1 MTTSVATPV
10 GKIASIGYGN
20 AGTIPSDHT
29 LQRMEFKRDAPKS
42 NELLI
47 EVLYCGV
54 CHSDV
59 HLLDNSWGLTLFP
72 CIPGHEIV
80 GRVTYAGEDVTKFKV
95 GDIVGVGNMI
105 DSDRTCSACLEG
117 QENHCEGPHGPTMTQ
132 GGYLFQNGSH
142 YNTFGGYSNNIVVR
156 EEFVLRIPKGMDLA
170 STAPILCSG
179 TDTYGPLKRF
189 NIKPG
194 DKIGIVG
201 IGGPGHIAVMLANAM
216 GAEVT
221 AITTHEAKREAALQ
235 MGATNVIVS
244 TDESAMKKYA
254 RYFDHILATIP
265 NSYDVTP
272 YFSLLRRRGSL
283 TAMGILGPYS
293 KALNNFSL
301 AALGLS
307 LVGSMIGS
315 VAETQEVLDFCAEHG
330 ISPQVEVIKIQD
342 VNDAMERLKKAD
354 VRFRFVIDMASLKSS

>member
-1 MTTSVATPV
+1 MATETVALAA
-10 GKIASIGYGN
+10 GKITTTGYGTDGT
-20 AGTIPSDHT
+20 AGDKT
-29 LQRMEFKRDAPKS
+29 LHRIKFQRNRPKS

-47 EVLYCGV
+47 DILYCGV

-59 HLLDNSWGLTLFP
+59 HILDNSWGLTLYP

-95 GDIVGVGNMI
+95 GDIVGVGNMV
-105 DSDRTCSACLEG
+105 DSDLTCSACLEG
-117 QENHCEGPHGPTMTQ
+117 EENHCEGPHGPTLTQ
-132 GGYLFQNGSH
+132 NGYLYSNGSH

-170 STAPILCSG
+170 RTAPLLCAG

-194 DKIGIVG
+194 DRIGIVG
-201 IGGPGHIAVMLANAM
+201 IGGPGHIAVMLASAM

-221 AITTHEAKREAALQ
+221 AITTHESKREAALQ
-235 MGATNVIVS
+235 MGAKNVILS
-244 TDESAMKKYA
+244 SDESAMKKYA

-265 NSYDVTP
+265 DSYDVTP
-272 YFSLLRRRGSL
+272 YFSLLRRKGSL
-283 TAMGILGPYS
+283 TAMAILGPYS
-293 KALNNFSL
+293 SILNNFAL
-301 AALGLS
+301 AGQGLS
-307 LVGSMIGS
+307 LTGSMIGS

-330 ISPQVEVIKIQD
+330 IQPWIELIKIQD
-342 VNDAMERLKKAD
+342 VNTAVERLKKAD
-354 VRFRFVIDMASLKSS
+354 VRFRFVIDMSSLNPD

>member
-1 MTTSVATPV
+1 MTESMANPA
-10 GKIASIGYGN
+10 GKIASIGYGTT
-20 AGTIPSDHT
+20 GTTPGDHT
-29 LQRMEFKRDAPKS
+29 LHQMEFERNAPKS

-47 EVLYCGV
+47 EILYCGV
-54 CHSDV
+54 CHSDA
-59 HLLDNSWGLTLFP
+59 HLLDDSWGLTLYP

-80 GRVTYAGEDVTKFKV
+80 GRVTHAGEDVTKFKV

-117 QENHCEGPHGPTMTQ
+117 EENHCEGPHGPTMTQ
-132 GGYLFQNGSH
+132 GGYLYQDGSH

-156 EEFVLRIPKGMDLA
+156 EEFVLRIPTGMDLA
-170 STAPILCSG
+170 STAPLLCSG

-194 DKIGIVG
+194 DRIGIVG
-201 IGGPGHIAVMLANAM
+201 IGGPGHIAVMLAKAM

-235 MGATNVIVS
+235 MGAKNVILS
-244 TDESAMKKYA
+244 TDESEMKKYA

-272 YFSLLRRRGSL
+272 YFSLLRRKGSL

-293 KALNNFSL
+293 RVLNNFSL
-301 AALGLS
+301 AAQGLS
-307 LVGSMIGS
+307 LTGSMIGS
-315 VAETQEVLDFCAEHG
+315 VAETQEVLDFCAERG
-330 ISPQVEVIKIQD
+330 IRPQVEVIRIQD
-342 VNDAMERLKKAD
+342 VNEAIERLKRAD
-354 VRFRFVIDMASLKSS
+354 VRFRFVIDLSSLRSS